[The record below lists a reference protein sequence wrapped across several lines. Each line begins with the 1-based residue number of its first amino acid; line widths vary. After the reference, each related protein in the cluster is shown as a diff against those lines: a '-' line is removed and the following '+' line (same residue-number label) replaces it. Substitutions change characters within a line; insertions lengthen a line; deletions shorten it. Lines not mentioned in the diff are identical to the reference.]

1 MISEIKGGFFNHEI
15 KDYYAILGVPI
26 GCTAKEVRSR
36 YIKIAYQLHP
46 DTCTSSEP
54 KYKEKASMILS
65 KLVNPAYENLYKDKS
80 RRECELI
87 VAEMALKLASE
98 PNSMNL
104 STEIAKKLY
113 QDSQNRD
120 KIYQKSLQTITQSQY
135 EDLTQIL
142 AKIAI
147 ISELNMVYAVCQQE
161 SKGIISTT
169 NKFRSSTNQNSTITV
184 SPSGES
190 SLDNENKPNE
200 VEPPDLSTSRLSK
213 LIESAKQRQEKGNIP
228 AAILDLREALK
239 IDPNNSTV
247 HALIASLYLAKDNL
261 SYAKVHLKKALQL
274 EPNNAK
280 AKEIKEEL
288 KAKERENNSGKKAS
302 QRSQKSRAK
311 SSSSKAKKSSGKSK
325 DKEETVKFFGIPIGK
340 SSGKKEP
347 PKIFGIPLW

>member
-1 MISEIKGGFFNHEI
+1 MISEIKGGFFEHEI

-26 GCTAKEVRSR
+26 GCTAKEVRNR

-87 VAEMALKLASE
+87 VAEMARKLASE
-98 PNSMNL
+98 PNSMKL
-104 STEIAKKLY
+104 STEIANKLY

-120 KIYQKSLQTITQSQY
+120 KIYEKSWQTIAQSQY
-135 EDLTQIL
+135 EDLTKVL

-147 ISELNMVYAVCQQE
+147 LSELNMVYAVCQQE
-161 SKGIISTT
+161 SKGILSKT
-169 NKFRSSTNQNSTITV
+169 NKLRSPINENPTIIV
-184 SPSGES
+184 PPSGETFV
-190 SLDNENKPNE
+190 DNENKPK
-200 VEPPDLSTSRLSK
+200 VDPPDLSTSRLSK
-213 LIESAKQRQEKGNIP
+213 LIESAKQRQEKGNIA

-239 IDPNNSTV
+239 IDPNNSTA
-247 HALIASLYLAKDNL
+247 HALIASLYMAQDNL
-261 SYAKVHLKKALQL
+261 IYAKVHLKKALEL
-274 EPNNAK
+274 EPNNAT

-288 KAKERENNSGKKAS
+288 KAKKRENNSGKKPS
-302 QRSQKSRAK
+302 KRSQKSRAK